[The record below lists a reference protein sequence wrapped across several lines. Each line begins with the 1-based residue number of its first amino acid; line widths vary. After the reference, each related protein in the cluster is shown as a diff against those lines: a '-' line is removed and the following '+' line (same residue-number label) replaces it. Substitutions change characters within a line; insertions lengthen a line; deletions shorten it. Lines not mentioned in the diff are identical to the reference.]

1 MQVQVHA
8 DDSIQG
14 GESLAQWAQEEIN
27 TKLAR
32 LKEYV
37 ETSSDAS
44 GFPVSLTLENPDPAR
59 YRISPGMSCTIT
71 MLSADPV
78 PDAVSLPVSAV
89 YAPAGGGT
97 YVWIV
102 GAGDRVMRR
111 EVTLGELFEETY
123 IQGEIAIRSY
133 DSTGTTIEHYLG
145 DAEEFYPDEH
155 PQILE
160 REVGYIFPLM
170 EVEPTIC
177 IELKNEED
185 EG

>member
-1 MQVQVHA
+1 MQPKDTEERRRAIDRVNRAYA
-8 DDSIQG
+8 DEDYDRYERLIERYCQKFG
-14 GESLAQWAQEEIN
+14 FDGDYSLFEDAC
-27 TKLAR
+27 TDAR
-32 LKEYV
+32 IF
-37 ETSSDAS
+37 
-44 GFPVSLTLENPDPAR
+44 GHG
-59 YRISPGMSCTIT
+59 I
-71 MLSADPV
+71 
-78 PDAVSLPVSAV
+78 
-89 YAPAGGGT
+89 
-97 YVWIV
+97 

-177 IELKNEED
+177 IELKD
-185 EG
+185 E

>member
-1 MQVQVHA
+1 MQPKDTEERRRAIDRVNRAYA
-8 DDSIQG
+8 DEDYDRY
-14 GESLAQWAQEEIN
+14 ES
-27 TKLAR
+27 
-32 LKEYV
+32 
-37 ETSSDAS
+37 SSSVIVKSS
-44 GFPVSLTLENPDPAR
+44 GLTAITVFLRMPAR
-59 YRISPGMSCTIT
+59 MPAYSVTE
-71 MLSADPV
+71 SAR
-78 PDAVSLPVSAV
+78 
-89 YAPAGGGT
+89 GGS
-97 YVWIV
+97 
-102 GAGDRVMRR
+102 M
-111 EVTLGELFEETY
+111 TLGELFEETY